1 MIQMR
6 HEYLESIDSTNNEI
20 KRRAVA
26 GETEGLVIS
35 AGKQTAGRGRSGHQW
50 EAPADISIATSL
62 LLRPTVAIDH
72 LSSLTLV
79 AAVAVRRAIEELYG
93 IETWIKWPN
102 DVIIHGKK
110 VCGILTEMSASEG
123 KAEYVVVG
131 IGVNVHQTS
140 FSEELADKAIS
151 VDMAL
156 KEQDPFGAKRGDC
169 KELTYRIWQEFAL
182 LYDRRSVY
190 RHGRIQS
197 FSDQPQ
203 CQGACTGSKRRMG
216 RYCAWYRRIGQTSG
230 RDQGGPAAGG
240 FRRGLSPGCLWLCI
254 ERNIR

>member
-1 MIQMR
+1 MG
-6 HEYLESIDSTNNEI
+6 D
-20 KRRAVA
+20 
-26 GETEGLVIS
+26 
-35 AGKQTAGRGRSGHQW
+35 
-50 EAPADISIATSL
+50 
-62 LLRPTVAIDH
+62 TVAIDH

-182 LYDRRSVY
+182 LYEAFCMTEDLSIVMEEYNRFLINRNAKVRVLDPNGEWEGIARGIDESGKLLVETKEDLRQVDSGEVSV
-190 RHGRIQS
+190 
-197 FSDQPQ
+197 
-203 CQGACTGSKRRMG
+203 
-216 RYCAWYRRIGQTSG
+216 
-230 RDQGGPAAGG
+230 
-240 FRRGLSPGCLWLCI
+240 RGVYGYV
-254 ERNIR
+254 

>member
-20 KRRAVA
+20 KAPCGSRRDGRACHFCWKA
-26 GETEGLVIS
+26 ER
-35 AGKQTAGRGRSGHQW
+35 QGRGRSGHQW
-50 EAPADISIATSL
+50 ETPADISIATSL

-182 LYDRRSVY
+182 FV
-190 RHGRIQS
+190 
-197 FSDQPQ
+197 
-203 CQGACTGSKRRMG
+203 
-216 RYCAWYRRIGQTSG
+216 
-230 RDQGGPAAGG
+230 
-240 FRRGLSPGCLWLCI
+240 
-254 ERNIR
+254 